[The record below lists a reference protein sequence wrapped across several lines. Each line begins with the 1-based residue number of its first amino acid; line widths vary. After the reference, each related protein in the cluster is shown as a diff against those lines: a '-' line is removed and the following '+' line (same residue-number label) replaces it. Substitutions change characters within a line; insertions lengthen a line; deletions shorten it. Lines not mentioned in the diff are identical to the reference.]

1 MGMAFEGVCILLN
14 WPIARSRKYVIV
26 ESVQRDKYD
35 WLVMMTEKISIQA
48 DATGKSKIRKLTEEH
63 IYVTEEP
70 IGNYLHIFY
79 QKLQISQKSL
89 LSKLQKGPM
98 ITWSKM
104 NQLNYFKFSLK
115 ISPIKYRLKGGF
127 RCPYREIGQY
137 KKTFYWE

>member
-1 MGMAFEGVCILLN
+1 
-14 WPIARSRKYVIV
+14 
-26 ESVQRDKYD
+26 
-35 WLVMMTEKISIQA
+35 MMTENISIQA

-98 ITWSKM
+98 IT
-104 NQLNYFKFSLK
+104 
-115 ISPIKYRLKGGF
+115 
-127 RCPYREIGQY
+127 
-137 KKTFYWE
+137 